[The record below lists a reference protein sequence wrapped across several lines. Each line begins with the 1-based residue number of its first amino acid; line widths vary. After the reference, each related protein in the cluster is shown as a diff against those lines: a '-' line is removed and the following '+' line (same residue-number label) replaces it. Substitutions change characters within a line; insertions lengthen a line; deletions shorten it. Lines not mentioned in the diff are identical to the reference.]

1 MGFRNFI
8 FIGNSELQKISYD
21 ITAKLAMTSQ
31 IDLTRFHGAIN
42 DNPVFLTR
50 FSNSGNSNL

>member
-21 ITAKLAMTSQ
+21 ITTKLAMTSQ

-42 DNPVFLTR
+42 DNPVFLT
-50 FSNSGNSNL
+50 